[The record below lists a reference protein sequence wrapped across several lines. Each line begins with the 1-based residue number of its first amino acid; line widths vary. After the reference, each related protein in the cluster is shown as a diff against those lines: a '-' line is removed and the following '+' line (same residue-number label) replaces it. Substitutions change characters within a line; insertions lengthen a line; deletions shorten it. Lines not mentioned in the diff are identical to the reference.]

1 DGSRHRRR
9 RSGEH
14 MGRATRWIRGLLGG
28 KKANPGEPSAGIK
41 EKRKWS
47 FGKSSREKERQLSP
61 LRRGEHPRPPSPA
74 PSEERKGSY
83 RELTRLCGT
92 AALVVD
98 EEEQSKRAIAV
109 AAATAAVAEA
119 AVAAAQA
126 AAVVVRLTSSGRTVV
141 GLVGGKREES
151 AAVKIQSTF
160 RGYLVGLLCSSPFS
174 TGTLLTFYFPLL
186 SLDLLPFPFRFGGL
200 IDTVVEEEYLLA
212 RRALRALRGLVKL
225 QALVRGNIVRKQAA
239 ETLRCMQ
246 ALVRVQARAR
256 ACRALR
262 SERDGSEKGNRMRAV
277 SFRSHFS
284 DLCSCNF
291 VLFIICMYKSYR
303 VQGPPTPEKY
313 EQAVRS
319 SATKSDGTC
328 ALKRNSSKHAG
339 ADDRPDTAA
348 WNWLDRWVEERY
360 WDSREGAR
368 KTGIFALI
376 DDEKNAKILEVDPGK
391 PQFSHKRSNHH
402 QYSCSTLT
410 SDYNSRSF
418 TTVQDSPS
426 KDSTAAQQSI
436 PSPSSV
442 NMQQQCLSS
451 LRFPLEVVGFCESPQ
466 FYSSSS
472 RRGSTTKGPFT
483 PSNGEGSQSL
493 FSGFADFPSYMANTQ
508 SSRAKLRSHSA
519 PKQRPEYD
527 KSGSLKRSSGAVVA
541 QRSSSLHAKFTNK
554 AYPGSGRLDRLGM
567 PLRI

>member
-1 DGSRHRRR
+1 
-9 RSGEH
+9 
-14 MGRATRWIRGLLGG
+14 MGRAARWIRGLLGG
-28 KKANPGEPSAGIK
+28 KKANPGEHSAGMK
-41 EKRKWS
+41 EKRKWG

-61 LRRGEHPRPPSPA
+61 LQRGDHPRPPSPA

-83 RELTRLCGT
+83 RELMRPCGT

-160 RGYLVGLLCSSPFS
+160 RGYL
-174 TGTLLTFYFPLL
+174 
-186 SLDLLPFPFRFGGL
+186 
-200 IDTVVEEEYLLA
+200 A

-262 SERDGSEKGNRMRAV
+262 SERDGSEKGNRMRA
-277 SFRSHFS
+277 
-284 DLCSCNF
+284 
-291 VLFIICMYKSYR
+291 
-303 VQGPPTPEKY
+303 GPPTPEKY

-319 SATKSDGTC
+319 SATKSAGSC

-348 WNWLDRWVEERY
+348 WNWLDRWVEERC
-360 WDSREGAR
+360 WDGREAAR
-368 KTGIFALI
+368 KTGSFASI

-451 LRFPLEVVGFCESPQ
+451 LRFPLQVVGFCGSPQ
-466 FYSSSS
+466 YYSSSS
-472 RRGSTTKGPFT
+472 RRGSATKGPFT

-493 FSGFADFPSYMANTQ
+493 FSGFADFPNYMANTQ
-508 SSRAKLRSHSA
+508 SSTAKLRSHSA
-519 PKQRPEYD
+519 PKQRPEYE
-527 KSGSLKRSSGAVVA
+527 KSGSLKRSSGAVAA